1 MLCLEILR
9 DLPKVNRL
17 GDEVFHC
24 AKAYSHRRQL
34 LSSQAKLDMSNAPR
48 NETKSNTVDSLR
60 LAMRGLAK
68 SVVLISSADES
79 GQRHVMAATAVTPVS
94 MVPPSMLFCINRDAS
109 SYPAL
114 KGGADFCI
122 NVLASD
128 HLWLAHV
135 CSVGAK
141 GEARFDQ
148 GAWTQDEF
156 GVPYLADAQSSIMCE
171 QDFRQSYGS
180 HDIFIGLVRD
190 IHFGHNIDPLVYAN
204 GVYERLAG
212 EALVV

>member
-1 MLCLEILR
+1 M
-9 DLPKVNRL
+9 
-17 GDEVFHC
+17 
-24 AKAYSHRRQL
+24 
-34 LSSQAKLDMSNAPR
+34 LSSQAKIDMPNAPR
-48 NETKSNTVDSLR
+48 NEIKSNTADSLR

-68 SVVLISSADES
+68 SVVLISSIDQN

-94 MVPPSMLFCINRDAS
+94 MAPPSMLFCINRDAS

-114 KGGADFCI
+114 KEGADFCI
-122 NVLASD
+122 NVLARD
-128 HLWLAHV
+128 HLMLAHV

-156 GVPYLADAQSSIMCE
+156 GVPYLADAQSSIICE
-171 QDFRQSYGS
+171 QDLCQPYGS

-190 IHFGHNIDPLVYAN
+190 IHFGHEIEPLVYAN
-204 GVYERLAG
+204 GVYDRLVG